1 MKKGGHNRL
10 IVHTQSHK
18 NQGDIY
24 WVLDIGLSR
33 MSELAVVIFGGKIES
48 LFYQL
53 LIVFIIFGNSL

>member
-33 MSELAVVIFGGKIES
+33 MSELPVVIFGGKIES
-48 LFYQL
+48 LF
-53 LIVFIIFGNSL
+53 ISF